1 MALSIVPGQVIFT
14 RLIPYPDGTS
24 VQYISR
30 PYLVFGVT
38 DTHVETLII
47 YSVYGKTHKLAYK
60 SNFELKD
67 SIPPLSRPSF
77 VKLDSY
83 QKTELAQLKDL
94 QIASNGMF
102 INADELKTILSRYRN
117 YIR

>member
-30 PYLVFGVT
+30 PYLVVGVT

-47 YSVYGKTHKLAYK
+47 SSVYGKTHKLACQ
-60 SNFELKD
+60 
-67 SIPPLSRPSF
+67 RPSGHLEG
-77 VKLDSY
+77 LDVSVLPIGSVSGLPVAPHPY
-83 QKTELAQLKDL
+83 
-94 QIASNGMF
+94 G
-102 INADELKTILSRYRN
+102 
-117 YIR
+117 